1 MPDSANLWS
10 FPEASVFPSGLDGE
24 QMHSLFGLLYQQ
36 TMLEP
41 FRRHDLRTW
50 GFVRNSQA
58 LAAPLPYVI
67 YSDSYDHRC
76 FVRGLVNQGFS
87 GLLWVPEVRHAD
99 TVEDL
104 YRRLETVVFSPQAL
118 INCWYMK
125 NPPWQQIDR
134 EKNNRGELMPNH
146 EEVTAA
152 VRKILELRMAFV
164 PYLYSAFNEYH
175 LNGTPPIRALILDWP
190 NDPKVRNIDDQYMFG
205 SSVMVAP
212 MFSGQDKR
220 QIYLPQGEWYDFWT
234 RQKYAGCQT
243 INATNDQQQIPLF
256 IKGGSLI
263 PLAEPVEHIGTDTC
277 FKITISPFGSK
288 PADFVL
294 YEDDGVSDAFEDGQ
308 QTQFRLHWDE
318 KNPSVERTGEY
329 SGATR
334 YQIVKWGI
342 SP

>member
-1 MPDSANLWS
+1 
-10 FPEASVFPSGLDGE
+10 
-24 QMHSLFGLLYQQ
+24 MHSLFGLLYQQ

-41 FRRHDLRTW
+41 FRRQGLRTW
-50 GFVRNSQA
+50 GLVRNSQA

-118 INCWYMK
+118 VNCWYMK
-125 NPPWQQIDR
+125 NPPWKQIDKD
-134 EKNNRGELMPNH
+134 KNNRGELMSNH
-146 EEVTAA
+146 EEVTTA

-190 NDPKVRNIDDQYMFG
+190 KDPKVRDTDDQFMFG
-205 SSVMVAP
+205 PSVMVAP
-212 MFSGQDKR
+212 MFSGQNKR
-220 QIYLPQGEWYDFWT
+220 QVYLPQGEWYDYWT
-234 RQKYAGCQT
+234 RQKYVGGRT
-243 INATNDQQQIPLF
+243 IDATNDQQQIPLF
-256 IKGGSLI
+256 IKAGSLL
-263 PLAEPVEHIGTDTC
+263 PLAEPVEQIGTDMC
-277 FKITISPFGSK
+277 FKITVYSFGHN

-294 YEDDGVSDAFEDGQ
+294 YEDDGISNGFETGKQ
-308 QTQFRLHWDE
+308 NQLRLHW
-318 KNPSVERTGEY
+318 NQQSPSVARTGNY
-329 SGATR
+329 SGPAH
-334 YQIVKWGI
+334 YQIVKWAAN
-342 SP
+342 P